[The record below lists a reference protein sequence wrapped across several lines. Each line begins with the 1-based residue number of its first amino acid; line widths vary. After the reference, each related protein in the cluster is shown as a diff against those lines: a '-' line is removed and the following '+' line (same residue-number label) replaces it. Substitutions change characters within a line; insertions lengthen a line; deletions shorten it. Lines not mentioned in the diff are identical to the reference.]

1 MRNAYLIL
9 VRKFDRHKEQD
20 NIQIVGHD
28 SVVSTATPYGLD
40 CSGFKHQWGETIL
53 LPSRPAIR
61 PTQPPAQWALGLSQG

>member
-9 VRKFDRHKEQD
+9 VRKFERLRYKEKD

-28 SVVSTATPYGLD
+28 SVVSTVTHY
-40 CSGFKHQWGETIL
+40 CSGFTHQWRETFL
-53 LPSRPAIR
+53 LPYRPAFR